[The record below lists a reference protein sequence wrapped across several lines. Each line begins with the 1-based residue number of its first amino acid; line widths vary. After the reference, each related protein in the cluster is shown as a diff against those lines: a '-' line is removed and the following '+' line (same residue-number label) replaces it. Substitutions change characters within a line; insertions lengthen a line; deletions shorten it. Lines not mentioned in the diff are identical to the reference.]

1 MRGLSFAAFV
11 LLGVTLACSLPGGDA
26 TPTVEFALPS
36 GETTEPGAE
45 ETEESS
51 APSETAPPTGA
62 PASPTTSGPAPGSLL
77 YTTEFDNF
85 SGWTVFPWWRSD
97 VQDFAG
103 ANFTPQI
110 ANYVAEIRNGRYHVE
125 IPKRYTHIAAVYNP
139 NLLSPD
145 VTIVADT
152 ELTLAR
158 PWTFISVL
166 CRYSQSG
173 WYELYIQADG
183 HWGIDKLSYVD
194 GTLYQVQTLAS
205 GPTGAINNQNHGDL
219 NKLTATCKGDTLLLT
234 VNGSVLGSA
243 QDSSFPSGL
252 IGVGAAA
259 GEQGNSLD
267 DFNRLAVEVP
277 N

>member
-1 MRGLSFAAFV
+1 V
-11 LLGVTLACSLPGGDA
+11 LLGAALACSLPGGGA
-26 TPTVEFALPS
+26 TPTVEFAPPS
-36 GETTEPGAE
+36 GETTEPGAQQ
-45 ETEESS
+45 TEEPS
-51 APSETAPPTGA
+51 APGETPPPTGL
-62 PASPTTSGPAPGSLL
+62 PASSTPSGPAPGSLL

-85 SGWTVFPWWRSD
+85 SGWSAFPWWRSD

-103 ANFTPQI
+103 ANFTAQI

-125 IPKRYTHIAAVYNP
+125 IPKRYTHLAAIYNP

-158 PWTFISVL
+158 PWTFISVI

-183 HWGIDKLSYVD
+183 HWGIEKVSYVD

-205 GPTGAINNQNHGDL
+205 GATGAINHENHGDL
-219 NKLTATCKGDTLLLT
+219 NQLTATCKGATLSLSA
-234 VNGSVLGSA
+234 NGSALGSA
-243 QDSSFPSGL
+243 QDTSFPGGL

-259 GEQGNSLD
+259 GEQGNSLV

-277 N
+277 